1 MKVVTWRHV
10 RTFGKSYGKSEL
22 RPRPRI
28 IRREKVT
35 MEIQTGGP
43 KSETINV
50 LRWDSRLM
58 YLACFTRRPRRNR
71 FPIRIYSEN
80 ILEY

>member
-50 LRWDSRLM
+50 LR
-58 YLACFTRRPRRNR
+58 
-71 FPIRIYSEN
+71 
-80 ILEY
+80 